1 MFFFLGRTRFNHDA
15 VFCKRYLP
23 TLLLNLPSTKKR
35 RFGGILPSKFSLFR
49 LSLSLCCFLVN
60 KLLVREFYFYFPS
73 LPPPTALLSF
83 LLDCRAVLCGH
94 VFEHERDPEERGK
107 VKSFNTYVRGLVD

>member
-15 VFCKRYLP
+15 VFCKKVP
-23 TLLLNLPSTKKR
+23 TDFITKLTVYEKR
-35 RFGGILPSKFSLFR
+35 RFGGILPSEFSLFR

-73 LPPPTALLSF
+73 LPPPTTLLSF

-94 VFEHERDPEERGK
+94 VFLHEKDPEEMGK
-107 VKSFNTYVRGLVD
+107 VKSFDTYVRGLVD

>member
-23 TLLLNLPSTKKR
+23 TLLLNLQSEKKR

-49 LSLSLCCFLVN
+49 LSLSM
-60 KLLVREFYFYFPS
+60 LLFS
-73 LPPPTALLSF
+73 KQAADT
-83 LLDCRAVLCGH
+83 
-94 VFEHERDPEERGK
+94 
-107 VKSFNTYVRGLVD
+107 

>member
-35 RFGGILPSKFSLFR
+35 RFGRILPSKFSLFR
-49 LSLSLCCFLVN
+49 LSLSLYAALVT

-73 LPPPTALLSF
+73 LPPPTTLLSF

-94 VFEHERDPEERGK
+94 VFEHERDPEARGK

>member
-23 TLLLNLPSTKKR
+23 TLLLNLPSTKKEGL
-35 RFGGILPSKFSLFR
+35 GGFCLLSSLCSV
-49 LSLSLCCFLVN
+49 SLSLYAALVN
-60 KLLVREFYFYFPS
+60 KLLVREFYFYFLS
-73 LPPPTALLSF
+73 LPPPTTLLSF